1 MQVETEIAYLGITKR
16 EDLDELIREK
26 VRHLERI
33 NGTLI
38 GCRVT
43 LDKPHHH
50 QRKGTGCRVQVDMT
64 LPPRR
69 ELVVSEQIESSADNH
84 DEHLVPM
91 IHRAFEKAERRLQ
104 KTTQKQRGEAKQHP
118 TSEANGFVH
127 ELFEDHGFLRGHED
141 QTVYFHKNSVVGGG
155 FERLKVGSAVR
166 FTEEEGHQGP
176 QASTVHIAH

>member
-1 MQVETEIAYLGITKR
+1 MQVQLEIAYHGITR
-16 EDLDELIREK
+16 RDDLDQLIQEK
-26 VRHLERI
+26 VSHLQRI
-33 NGTLI
+33 NTRLS

-64 LPPRR
+64 LPPRQ
-69 ELVVSEQIESSADNH
+69 ELVVSEQVESEAK

-104 KTTQKQRGEAKQHP
+104 KTAQKQRGEAKQHP
-118 TSEANGFVH
+118 TSQANGLVH
-127 ELFEDHGFLRGHED
+127 ELFEDHGFLRGLD
-141 QTVYFHKNSVVGGG
+141 DRPVYFHRNSVVDGG

-166 FTEEEGHQGP
+166 FTEEEGDKGP
-176 QASTVHIAH
+176 QASTVHPGH